1 MASIPQWE
9 SSSPA
14 LACEWAFSG
23 WMNEREAMARALDL
37 AWRGWGRVQPNPLVG
52 AVILRSG
59 ELVGEGWHPEFG
71 DQHAEAVALA
81 GAGERARGATMVV
94 TLEPCAHQGK
104 QPPCTDAIIRSG
116 IRRVVAAMPDPNPV
130 AAGGSEQLRQAGVEV
145 ELGPLAEAAAAQNA
159 IFLHRVAHPG
169 RPYIALKLATTLD
182 GRIADGF
189 GRSRWI
195 SGEVARDYVQWL
207 RAGFDAIAV
216 GGRTARLDDPSLT
229 VRGAVRPRVP
239 PKRIVFDRAADLSP
253 QLTLVRSATETPT
266 IVVVSPEAEAGRI
279 KRLETAGVSVQR
291 AESLE
296 NALGALQ
303 EQGIH
308 SLLVEGG
315 GQLAGALLRAGM
327 VDRYYWIQAPLWL
340 GEEAVPALS
349 GLPARALDQAE
360 RWRVIE
366 RRALGDDTLLV
377 LDRG

>member
-1 MASIPQWE
+1 
-9 SSSPA
+9 
-14 LACEWAFSG
+14 
-23 WMNEREAMARALDL
+23 MNEREAMARALDL
-37 AWRGWGRVQPNPLVG
+37 AWKGWGRVQPNPLVG
-52 AVILRSG
+52 AVILQRG

-71 DQHAEAVALA
+71 DRHAEAVALA
-81 GAGERARGATMVV
+81 NAGDRARGATMVV

-130 AAGGSEQLRQAGVEV
+130 AAGGSERLREAGVEV
-145 ELGPLAEAAAAQNA
+145 EVGPLAEAAAAQNA
-159 IFLHRVAHPG
+159 IFLHRIAHPG
-169 RPYIALKLATTLD
+169 RPYVALKLATTLD

-195 SGEVARDYVQWL
+195 SGVEARDYVQWL

-239 PKRIVFDRAADLSP
+239 PKRIVFDRVADLSP
-253 QLTLVRSATETPT
+253 QLTLIRSAAETPT
-266 IVVVSPEAEAGRI
+266 MVVVSGEADASRV
-279 KRLETAGVSVQR
+279 KRLESAGVTILR
-291 AESLE
+291 AENLESSLK
-296 NALGALQ
+296 NLQ
-303 EQGIH
+303 DQGVQ

-315 GQLAGALLRAGM
+315 GQLAGALLRQGL

-340 GEEAVPALS
+340 GEEAVPAIS
-349 GLPARALDQAE
+349 GLPARGLDQAE

>member
-1 MASIPQWE
+1 M
-9 SSSPA
+9 
-14 LACEWAFSG
+14 
-23 WMNEREAMARALDL
+23 R
-37 AWRGWGRVQPNPLVG
+37 
-52 AVILRSG
+52 
-59 ELVGEGWHPEFG
+59 
-71 DQHAEAVALA
+71 
-81 GAGERARGATMVV
+81 
-94 TLEPCAHQGK
+94 
-104 QPPCTDAIIRSG
+104 
-116 IRRVVAAMPDPNPV
+116 DPNAV

-145 ELGPLAEAAAAQNA
+145 EVGPLAEAAAAQNA
-159 IFLHRVAHPG
+159 IFLHHVAHPG

-229 VRGAVRPRVP
+229 VRGSVRPRVP

-253 QLTLVRSATETPT
+253 QLTLVRSAAETPT
-266 IVVVSPEAEAGRI
+266 IVVVSPDAEAGRI
-279 KRLETAGVSVQR
+279 KRLETAGVAVQR
-291 AESLE
+291 AESLD
-296 NALGALQ
+296 NALGTLE
-303 EQGIH
+303 EQGIQ

-315 GQLAGALLRAGM
+315 GQLAGALLRSGL

-340 GEEAVPALS
+340 GEEAVPALA
-349 GLPARALDQAE
+349 GLPARGLDQAE

-366 RRALGDDTLLV
+366 RRPLGEDTLLV